1 MFKII
6 EHAAHPMSRS
16 PVPPSLP
23 LLDSEV
29 LRTFVAIAETGSFS
43 RASEQLH
50 RTPSAV
56 SMQIKKLE
64 GQLKCSLLSRKG
76 KVVRPTSEGQALLGY
91 ARRILRLNQEAVALF
106 RAPAIE
112 GMVRLGSPADF
123 GTRFMPAILA
133 RFAANHPGVEVDVV
147 LDGSKA
153 LDEMLA
159 KRRIDLTLLTCAPED
174 PLIHGGELVF
184 TEPLAW
190 TGLEGGVAHR
200 REPMPLALSIE
211 GCPWREA
218 ALTALD
224 AANKPYRIAYESFH
238 CAGQEA
244 ALRADLAVAP
254 FPKSTI
260 EWPLQQLDERQGL
273 PPIGNYQ
280 ILLKYRPSIGSAAA
294 ALRDSVRESFAAFG
308 RAAPS
313 RTPATA

>member
-1 MFKII
+1 M
-6 EHAAHPMSRS
+6 PRPS
-16 PVPPSLP
+16 PSTSSSLP
-23 LLDSEV
+23 LLDPEI
-29 LRTFVAIAETGSFS
+29 LRTVVAIAETGSFS
-43 RASEQLH
+43 RAAEQVH

-64 GQLKCSLLSRKG
+64 GQLRCALFSREG
-76 KVVRPTSEGQALLGY
+76 RSARPTREGQALLGY
-91 ARRILRLNQEAVALF
+91 ARRILRLNREAVAMF

-133 RFAANHPGVEVDVV
+133 RFAADQPGVEVDVV

-159 KRRIDLTLLTCAPED
+159 ERRIDLTLLTCRPDD
-174 PLIHGGELVF
+174 PLGHGGELVF
-184 TEPLAW
+184 SEPLVWA
-190 TGLEGGVAHR
+190 GLEAGVAHR
-200 REPMPLALSIE
+200 REPLPLALSIE

-218 ALTALD
+218 ALTGLD
-224 AANKPYRIAYESFH
+224 AANIPYRIAYESFH

-254 FPKSTI
+254 FPQSTI
-260 EWPLQQLDERQGL
+260 EWPLQQLDERHGL
-273 PPIGNYQ
+273 PPIGDYR
-280 ILLKYRPSIGSAAA
+280 ILLKSASVIGPAAA

-308 RAAPS
+308 RSPS
-313 RTPATA
+313 GAPATA